1 MYLGDSMELK
11 FYYVDGGVHPV
22 VGQVYDAVA
31 EVSPGQEDAQRY
43 ELYVC
48 SVLSAIAQVPSN
60 CVQLLEAV
68 TSIEDGVQVSI
79 IEGGNDV
86 LLNMDVSGVQVD
98 ILVNDDWIGQP
109 EGRFTLQEWRKI
121 LERWKCFLELPK
133 GSDEVVIVKLP

>member
-1 MYLGDSMELK
+1 
-11 FYYVDGGVHPV
+11 
-22 VGQVYDAVA
+22 
-31 EVSPGQEDAQRY
+31 
-43 ELYVC
+43 YVC

-68 TSIEDGVQVSI
+68 TSIESGVQVSI

-86 LLNMDVSGVQVD
+86 LLNMDASGVQVD
-98 ILVNDDWIGQP
+98 ILVNDDWIGQS

-121 LERWKCFLELPK
+121 LEKWKCFLELPK